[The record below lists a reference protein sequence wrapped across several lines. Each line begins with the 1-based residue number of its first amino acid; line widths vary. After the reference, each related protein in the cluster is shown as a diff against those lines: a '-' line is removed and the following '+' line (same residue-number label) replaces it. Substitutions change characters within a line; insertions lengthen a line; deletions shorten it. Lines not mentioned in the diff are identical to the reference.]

1 MDGTSARTMLGLAP
15 TASEAEI
22 KRAYRA
28 LAKSAHPDRG
38 GDPAT
43 FDRLTRAYECALD
56 DARHR
61 PPVVPT
67 PFRNAFVRVGRGL
80 DDTSTRLAPEPRSR
94 WTRRAASS
102 AAPRPAPS
110 SMSFAE
116 HLRRAGA

>member
-28 LAKSAHPDRG
+28 LAKTAHPDRG

-56 DARHR
+56 DAQRR

-80 DDTSTRLAPEPRSR
+80 DGATSVARLAAEPAM
-94 WTRRAASS
+94 RRARRPTPTASS
-102 AAPRPAPS
+102 HA
-110 SMSFAE
+110 MSFAE